1 MPTRRYIAD
10 LEWAQR
16 RVDDGLRRVAEQRDR
31 IAWMTTRGLDTAEAE
46 QVYGHM
52 LKVLDLM
59 IRHRDEIA
67 EALRDA
73 GNGSERDR

>member
-1 MPTRRYIAD
+1 VPTRRYIAD

-31 IAWMTTRGLDTAEAE
+31 MAWMTTRGLNTAEAE
-46 QVYGHM
+46 QIYDLM
-52 LKVLDLM
+52 LKLLDQM
-59 IRHRDEIA
+59 IHHRDEIA
-67 EALRDA
+67 EALREA